1 MFVDSTWLVGWPV
14 DRYSSVIKKKSVP
27 KLMDRTVYARIAH
40 KSDLTYSFLPNR
52 LAN

>member
-1 MFVDSTWLVGWPV
+1 
-14 DRYSSVIKKKSVP
+14 
-27 KLMDRTVYARIAH
+27 MDRTVYARIAH